1 MEKEDFINY
10 IVGNE
15 NSEFV
20 ATELLDKEVERLEK
34 GDFLTPHN
42 YFLRKLYTNGRIKLG
57 EVAEK
62 YQAQKSFFYALAL
75 GYIQRADGP
84 MPEKNSEEEQK
95 GVRILHNLE
104 EKIRIPY
111 LRKPRSQVPDE
122 THFRRPEPQVPDE
135 TLSRVLIYV
144 HTRLENKPD
153 GYLWESS
160 IETDL
165 GLDYITVNDVLSELG
180 KQDKLKIREEGPHRK
195 IQLL

>member
-75 GYIQRADGP
+75 GYIQRADGD
-84 MPEKNSEEEQK
+84 
-95 GVRILHNLE
+95 
-104 EKIRIPY
+104 
-111 LRKPRSQVPDE
+111 RKSV
-122 THFRRPEPQVPDE
+122 V
-135 TLSRVLIYV
+135 
-144 HTRLENKPD
+144 
-153 GYLWESS
+153 
-160 IETDL
+160 
-165 GLDYITVNDVLSELG
+165 
-180 KQDKLKIREEGPHRK
+180 
-195 IQLL
+195 